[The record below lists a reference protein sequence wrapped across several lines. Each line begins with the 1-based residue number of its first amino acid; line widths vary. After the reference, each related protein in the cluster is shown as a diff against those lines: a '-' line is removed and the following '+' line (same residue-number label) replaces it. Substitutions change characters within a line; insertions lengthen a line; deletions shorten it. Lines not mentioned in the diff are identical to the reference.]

1 MKQRAEPSALR
12 NLFRR
17 GAIIARMP
25 RYDERISSAEHL
37 FPLNHTHHGKY
48 RAGHAVRAA
57 RGRPAEA

>member
-1 MKQRAEPSALR
+1 MKQRPEPSALR

-25 RYDERISSAEHL
+25 RYDEPITSGEHL
-37 FPLNHTHHGKY
+37 FPLDHTHHGKY